1 MSDEHPLIIADIW
14 TNIKLKGT
22 LMQIWKILQY
32 ICRHI
37 KIVSG
42 IVTVC
47 AICEMFVY
55 KHTETIGDVKK

>member
-22 LMQIWKILQY
+22 LKQIWKIVQY

-47 AICEMFVY
+47 AIWEMFVY
-55 KHTETIGDVKK
+55 KHTETIGGVKK